1 VKWFKILQSLFY
13 EIQAEMAGVEEKLN
27 SVVQT
32 PDLLVTEA
40 ATHLL
45 KAGGK
50 RLRPAFC
57 ILSGK
62 CGNFNFEK
70 ILPVAAAVELTHMA
84 SLVHDDVV
92 DSALVRRG
100 TLTIKAKWG
109 NKLSVHVGSYLF
121 AESLKLISNYDKP
134 IIKILANTGVKMCVG
149 EIEQI
154 KNGYNWA
161 QPIKDYFS
169 RISRKTALLIA
180 TCCQLGALVCE
191 APRKLSEAL
200 RRYGHYVGMA
210 FQITDDI
217 LDFVAK
223 EQQLGKPVGSD
234 LQQGV
239 ITLPTIYA
247 LKHSPAREDLK
258 NLLSLLSTQNDAF
271 ILDKAVEIIKN
282 SGGIGHAQEIAWR
295 YLVKAKNELA
305 FIPEQPAKKNLTM
318 IADYIG
324 KREY

>member
-1 VKWFKILQSLFY
+1 
-13 EIQAEMAGVEEKLN
+13 MAGVEEKLY

-40 ATHLL
+40 AIHLL

-62 CGNFNFEK
+62 CGNFDFEK
-70 ILPVAAAVELTHMA
+70 ILPAAAALELAHMA
-84 SLVHDDVV
+84 TLVHDDVV
-92 DSALVRRG
+92 DSSLVRRG
-100 TLTIKAKWG
+100 TPTIKAIWG

-121 AESLKLISNYDKP
+121 AESLKLISNYDKS
-134 IIKILANTGVKMCVG
+134 IIKILADTGVKMCIG

-154 KNGYNWA
+154 KNGYNLA
-161 QPIKDYFS
+161 QSTKNYFF
-169 RISRKTALLIA
+169 RINRKTALLIA
-180 TCCQLGALVCE
+180 TCCQLGALVCK
-191 APRKLSEAL
+191 ASRNVSETL

-217 LDFVAK
+217 LDFIAE

-258 NLLSLLSTQNDAF
+258 NLLKILSTQDDPF
-271 ILDKAVEIIKN
+271 VLHKAVEIIKN
-282 SGGIGHAQEIAWR
+282 SGGINYAQEIARR

-324 KREY
+324 ERKC

>member
-1 VKWFKILQSLFY
+1 
-13 EIQAEMAGVEEKLN
+13 
-27 SVVQT
+27 
-32 PDLLVTEA
+32 
-40 ATHLL
+40 
-45 KAGGK
+45 
-50 RLRPAFC
+50 
-57 ILSGK
+57 
-62 CGNFNFEK
+62 
-70 ILPVAAAVELTHMA
+70 
-84 SLVHDDVV
+84 
-92 DSALVRRG
+92 
-100 TLTIKAKWG
+100 
-109 NKLSVHVGSYLF
+109 
-121 AESLKLISNYDKP
+121 
-134 IIKILANTGVKMCVG
+134 
-149 EIEQI
+149 
-154 KNGYNWA
+154 
-161 QPIKDYFS
+161 
-169 RISRKTALLIA
+169 LLIA

-295 YLVKAKNELA
+295 YLVKAKN
-305 FIPEQPAKKNLTM
+305 
-318 IADYIG
+318 
-324 KREY
+324 